1 MEKTAVKLVRDKRK
15 AVNSNHDTPVSG
27 MLVYGDNNHKY
38 NLGFVPTIWDDNNEV
53 LIVAH
58 QNSDPL
64 TDTYREPFQLTVVP
78 YEMIQYLHINMDLQN
93 ARALMKE
100 FGFEDKIINLFLN
113 EQAPTTDMYAFGA
126 VRKGEL
132 DEIYKLKEGQERQ
145 AEAAL
150 MRLRNEQ
157 RSRGIGVPTYDLAN
171 NPKDVPMAGPQTAPS
186 APVEDT
192 TSDNVPVV
200 QYRLDDPLY
209 DPTAVRSVT
218 SDINDSYPYPTPNV
232 PDLTYLGVHA
242 DETNT
247 GTILPVAPAPT
258 PAPVTP
264 PVSPTP
270 GHGTSGTAIPV
281 APTPASPSGTG
292 TPATPVTPGSTS
304 GSGTTTV
311 TPAPATPGSTTPTPS
326 RSSGSGTTPVAPA
339 IGTTV
344 PVTPGSGATTVTPA
358 PATPGSTTPTT
369 GTGSSTTTSPVTP
382 SGTSGT
388 GSTGTA
394 TPVTPVAPT
403 PAAPVA
409 TPTTPAGSTTSPTT
423 PSTGSS
429 TTSPTPVS
437 PTPAAPTTGTTT
449 PTPAAPA
456 PSVAVTPAPTPVN
469 GLSANGAIDLFSKLN
484 KIISDKLAGQTIAAS
499 EFDTI
504 TPEYTTT
511 ASDQISKHDFNTS
524 LGALST
530 TLANIH
536 GGTAPAISVAE
547 DANPVESTTVDNLI
561 ATVKAMVL

>member
-58 QNSDPL
+58 QNSDPS

-93 ARALMKE
+93 ARAIMKE
-100 FGFEDKIINLFLN
+100 FGFEEKIINLFLN
-113 EQAPTTDMYAFGA
+113 EQAPTTDMYAFGV

-132 DEIYKLKEGQERQ
+132 DEIYKLREEQERQ

-157 RSRGIGVPTYDLAN
+157 HSRGIGVPTYDLAN

-186 APVEDT
+186 APVADT

-209 DPTAVRSVT
+209 DPTAVHSVT
-218 SDINDSYPYPTPNV
+218 RDINDSYPYPTPHV
-232 PDLTYLGVHA
+232 PDLKYLGVHV

-258 PAPVTP
+258 PGHITP

-270 GHGTSGTAIPV
+270 S
-281 APTPASPSGTG
+281 SGTG
-292 TPATPVTPGSTS
+292 STTTPVTPGSSSGTGSTGTTPAAPSPATPTPGSAVTPATPSPTTGTGSSTTS
-304 GSGTTTV
+304 PVTPSSGTTH
-311 TPAPATPGSTTPTPS
+311 TPS
-326 RSSGSGTTPVAPA
+326 QGQGGSGTPVAPT

-344 PVTPGSGATTVTPA
+344 PVTPGS
-358 PATPGSTTPTT
+358 
-369 GTGSSTTTSPVTP
+369 
-382 SGTSGT
+382 
-388 GSTGTA
+388 TA
-394 TPVTPVAPT
+394 TP
-403 PAAPVA
+403 
-409 TPTTPAGSTTSPTT
+409 
-423 PSTGSS
+423 
-429 TTSPTPVS
+429 SPTPG
-437 PTPAAPTTGTTT
+437 APTTT
-449 PTPAAPA
+449 PIVAP
-456 PSVAVTPAPTPVN
+456 PSVPVTPAPTPVN
-469 GLSANGAIDLFSKLN
+469 GLSANGAIDLFTKLN
-484 KIISDKLAGQTIAAS
+484 KIISDKLAGHTIAATA
-499 EFDTI
+499 FDAI

-511 ASDQISKHDFNTS
+511 ASDQVSKHDFNS
-524 LGALST
+524 ALAALST

-536 GGTAPAISVAE
+536 GGTAPSITVTE
-547 DANPVESTTVDNLI
+547 DANPVDHVIVDNLI
-561 ATVKAMVL
+561 ATVKTMVS

>member
-58 QNSDPL
+58 QNSDPS

-93 ARALMKE
+93 ARAIMKE

-132 DEIYKLKEGQERQ
+132 DEIYKLREEQERQ

-157 RSRGIGVPTYDLAN
+157 RSRGIGVPTYDLSN

-209 DPTAVRSVT
+209 DPTAVHSVT
-218 SDINDSYPYPTPNV
+218 RDINDSYPYPTPHV
-232 PDLTYLGVHA
+232 PDLKYLGVHV

-258 PAPVTP
+258 PGHVTP

-270 GHGTSGTAIPV
+270 GHGTSGTATPV
-281 APTPASPSGTG
+281 SPTPSSGTG
-292 TPATPVTPGSTS
+292 STTTPVTPGSSSGTGSTGTTPAAPTPGPAVTPATPSPTTGTGSSTTS
-304 GSGTTTV
+304 PVTPSSGTTH
-311 TPAPATPGSTTPTPS
+311 TPS
-326 RSSGSGTTPVAPA
+326 QGGQSGSTTPVAPA

-344 PVTPGSGATTVTPA
+344 PVTPG
-358 PATPGSTTPTT
+358 
-369 GTGSSTTTSPVTP
+369 
-382 SGTSGT
+382 
-388 GSTGTA
+388 TA
-394 TPVTPVAPT
+394 TP
-403 PAAPVA
+403 
-409 TPTTPAGSTTSPTT
+409 
-423 PSTGSS
+423 
-429 TTSPTPVS
+429 
-437 PTPAAPTTGTTT
+437 T
-449 PTPAAPA
+449 PTPAA
-456 PSVAVTPAPTPVN
+456 TPVN
-469 GLSANGAIDLFSKLN
+469 GLSANGAIDLFTKLN
-484 KIISDKLAGQTIAAS
+484 KIISDKLAGHTIAATA
-499 EFDTI
+499 FDDI

-511 ASDQISKHDFNTS
+511 TSDQVSKHDFNS
-524 LGALST
+524 ALAALST

-536 GGTAPAISVAE
+536 GGTVPSITVTE
-547 DANPVESTTVDNLI
+547 DANPVDHTIVDNLI
-561 ATVKAMVL
+561 ATVKTMVS

>member
-58 QNSDPL
+58 QNSDPS

-93 ARALMKE
+93 ARAIMKE

-132 DEIYKLKEGQERQ
+132 DEIYKLREEQERQ

-186 APVEDT
+186 APVADT

-209 DPTAVRSVT
+209 DPTAVHSVT
-218 SDINDSYPYPTPNV
+218 RDINDSYPYPTPHV
-232 PDLTYLGVHA
+232 PDLKYLGVHV

-258 PAPVTP
+258 PGHVTP

-270 GHGTSGTAIPV
+270 GHGTSGTATPV
-281 APTPASPSGTG
+281 APTPTTPSSGTG
-292 TPATPVTPGSTS
+292 STTTPVTPGSSSGTGSTGATPIAPSPATPTPGPAVTPATPSPTTGTGSSTTS
-304 GSGTTTV
+304 PVTPSSGTTH
-311 TPAPATPGSTTPTPS
+311 TPGQ
-326 RSSGSGTTPVAPA
+326 SGSTTPVAPA

-344 PVTPGSGATTVTPA
+344 PVTPG
-358 PATPGSTTPTT
+358 
-369 GTGSSTTTSPVTP
+369 
-382 SGTSGT
+382 
-388 GSTGTA
+388 TA
-394 TPVTPVAPT
+394 TPTPIVP
-403 PAAPVA
+403 P
-409 TPTTPAGSTTSPTT
+409 
-423 PSTGSS
+423 
-429 TTSPTPVS
+429 
-437 PTPAAPTTGTTT
+437 
-449 PTPAAPA
+449 
-456 PSVAVTPAPTPVN
+456 PSVPVTPAPTPVN
-469 GLSANGAIDLFSKLN
+469 GLSANGAVDLFSKLN
-484 KIISDKLAGQTIAAS
+484 KIISDKLAGHPIAATA
-499 EFDTI
+499 FDAI

-511 ASDQISKHDFNTS
+511 ASDQVSKHDFNS
-524 LGALST
+524 ALAALST

-536 GGTAPAISVAE
+536 GGTAPSITVTE
-547 DANPVESTTVDNLI
+547 DANPVDHTIVDNLI
-561 ATVKAMVL
+561 ATVKTMVS

>member
-58 QNSDPL
+58 QNSDPS

-93 ARALMKE
+93 ARAIMKE

-132 DEIYKLKEGQERQ
+132 DEIYKLREEQERQ

-186 APVEDT
+186 APVADT

-209 DPTAVRSVT
+209 DPTAVHSVT
-218 SDINDSYPYPTPNV
+218 RDINDSYPYPTPHV
-232 PDLTYLGVHA
+232 PDLKYLGVHV

-258 PAPVTP
+258 PGHVTP

-270 GHGTSGTAIPV
+270 GHGTSGTATPV
-281 APTPASPSGTG
+281 SPTPSSGTG
-292 TPATPVTPGSTS
+292 STATPVTPGSSSGTGSTGTTPAAPTPATPTPGSAVTPATPSPTTGTGSSTTS
-304 GSGTTTV
+304 PVTPSSGTTH
-311 TPAPATPGSTTPTPS
+311 TPS
-326 RSSGSGTTPVAPA
+326 QGQGGSGTPVAPT

-344 PVTPGSGATTVTPA
+344 PVTPGS
-358 PATPGSTTPTT
+358 
-369 GTGSSTTTSPVTP
+369 
-382 SGTSGT
+382 
-388 GSTGTA
+388 TA
-394 TPVTPVAPT
+394 
-403 PAAPVA
+403 
-409 TPTTPAGSTTSPTT
+409 
-423 PSTGSS
+423 
-429 TTSPTPVS
+429 
-437 PTPAAPTTGTTT
+437 
-449 PTPAAPA
+449 
-456 PSVAVTPAPTPVN
+456 TPVN
-469 GLSANGAIDLFSKLN
+469 GLSANGAIDLFTKLN
-484 KIISDKLAGQTIAAS
+484 KIISDKLAGHTIAATA
-499 EFDTI
+499 FDAI

-511 ASDQISKHDFNTS
+511 ASDQVSKHDFNS
-524 LGALST
+524 ALVALST

-536 GGTAPAISVAE
+536 GGTAPSITVTE
-547 DANPVESTTVDNLI
+547 DANPVDHVIVDNLI
-561 ATVKAMVL
+561 ATVKTMVS

>member
-132 DEIYKLKEGQERQ
+132 DEIYKLREEQERQ

-157 RSRGIGVPTYDLAN
+157 RSRGIGVPTYDLKN

-209 DPTAVRSVT
+209 DPTAVRRVT
-218 SDINDSYPYPTPNV
+218 RSIDDSYPYPTPHV
-232 PDLTYLGVHA
+232 PDLKYLGVHV

-270 GHGTSGTAIPV
+270 GHGASGTTTPV
-281 APTPASPSGTG
+281 APTPTTPSGTG
-292 TPATPVTPGSTS
+292 TTPTPVTPGSTS
-304 GSGTTTV
+304 GSGSTPV
-311 TPAPATPGSTTPTPS
+311 TPAPVTPGGTTPTPS
-326 RSSGSGTTPVAPA
+326 HGSGSGTTPVAPA

-344 PVTPGSGATTVTPA
+344 PVTPGSGATTITPA
-358 PATPGSTTPTT
+358 PATPGTTTPTT
-369 GTGSSTTTSPVTP
+369 GTGSSTTSPATP
-382 SGTSGT
+382 GSTSGS
-388 GSTGTA
+388 GSTGT
-394 TPVTPVAPT
+394 TPVTPAPT

-423 PSTGSS
+423 SGGGSS
-429 TTSPTPVS
+429 TTSPATPVS
-437 PTPAAPTTGTTT
+437 PTPVAPTAGTTT

-456 PSVAVTPAPTPVN
+456 PSVPVTPAPTTVN
-469 GLSANGAIDLFSKLN
+469 GLSANGAIDLFAKLN
-484 KIISDKLAGQTIAAS
+484 KIISDKLAGQTIASS

-536 GGTAPAISVAE
+536 GGTAPAITVAE
-547 DANPVESTTVDNLI
+547 DANPVESTVVDNLI

>member
-58 QNSDPL
+58 QNSDPS

-93 ARALMKE
+93 ARAIMKE

-132 DEIYKLKEGQERQ
+132 DEIYKLREEQERQ

-157 RSRGIGVPTYDLAN
+157 HSRGIGVPTYDLVN

-218 SDINDSYPYPTPNV
+218 QDINDSYPYPTPHV
-232 PDLTYLGVHA
+232 PDLKYLGVHV

-258 PAPVTP
+258 PGHVTP

-270 GHGTSGTAIPV
+270 GHGTSGTATPV
-281 APTPASPSGTG
+281 SPTPSSGTGSTGTTPAAPTPGSAV
-292 TPATPVTPGSTS
+292 TPATPSPTTGTGSSTTSPVTPS
-304 GSGTTTV
+304 SGTTH
-311 TPAPATPGSTTPTPS
+311 TPS
-326 RSSGSGTTPVAPA
+326 QGGQSGSTTPVAPA

-344 PVTPGSGATTVTPA
+344 PVTPGT
-358 PATPGSTTPTT
+358 ATPTPTP
-369 GTGSSTTTSPVTP
+369 GASTPTPIVAPPSVPVTP
-382 SGTSGT
+382 
-388 GSTGTA
+388 
-394 TPVTPVAPT
+394 
-403 PAAPVA
+403 PA
-409 TPTTPAGSTTSPTT
+409 
-423 PSTGSS
+423 
-429 TTSPTPVS
+429 
-437 PTPAAPTTGTTT
+437 
-449 PTPAAPA
+449 
-456 PSVAVTPAPTPVN
+456 TPVN
-469 GLSANGAIDLFSKLN
+469 GLSANGAIDLFTKLN
-484 KIISDKLAGQTIAAS
+484 KIISDKLAGHTIAATA
-499 EFDTI
+499 FDAI

-511 ASDQISKHDFNTS
+511 ASDQVSKHDFNS
-524 LGALST
+524 ALAALST

-536 GGTAPAISVAE
+536 GGTAPSITVTE
-547 DANPVESTTVDNLI
+547 DANPVDHVIVDNLI
-561 ATVKAMVL
+561 ATVKTMVS

>member
-38 NLGFVPTIWDDNNEV
+38 NLGFVPTIWDDNNDV

-58 QNSDPL
+58 QNSDPS

-93 ARALMKE
+93 ARAIMKE

-132 DEIYKLKEGQERQ
+132 DEIYKLREEQERQ

-157 RSRGIGVPTYDLAN
+157 RSRGIGVPTYDLSN

-186 APVEDT
+186 APVADT

-209 DPTAVRSVT
+209 DPTAVHSVT
-218 SDINDSYPYPTPNV
+218 QDINDSYPYPTPHV
-232 PDLTYLGVHA
+232 PDLKYLGVHV

-258 PAPVTP
+258 PGHVTP

-270 GHGTSGTAIPV
+270 GHGTSGTATPVSPNPATPTHGSAVTPATPSPTTGTGSSTTSPVTPSSGTTHTPSQGQGGSGTPV
-281 APTPASPSGTG
+281 APT
-292 TPATPVTPGSTS
+292 
-304 GSGTTTV
+304 
-311 TPAPATPGSTTPTPS
+311 
-326 RSSGSGTTPVAPA
+326 

-344 PVTPGSGATTVTPA
+344 PVTPGSTATPSPTPGAPTTTPIVAPPSVPVTPA
-358 PATPGSTTPTT
+358 A
-369 GTGSSTTTSPVTP
+369 
-382 SGTSGT
+382 
-388 GSTGTA
+388 
-394 TPVTPVAPT
+394 
-403 PAAPVA
+403 
-409 TPTTPAGSTTSPTT
+409 
-423 PSTGSS
+423 
-429 TTSPTPVS
+429 
-437 PTPAAPTTGTTT
+437 
-449 PTPAAPA
+449 
-456 PSVAVTPAPTPVN
+456 TPVN
-469 GLSANGAIDLFSKLN
+469 GLSANGAIDLFTKLN
-484 KIISDKLAGQTIAAS
+484 KIISDKLAGHTIAATA
-499 EFDTI
+499 FDAI

-511 ASDQISKHDFNTS
+511 ASDQVSKHNFNS
-524 LGALST
+524 ALAALST

-536 GGTAPAISVAE
+536 GGTAPSITVTE
-547 DANPVESTTVDNLI
+547 DANPVDHTIVDNLI
-561 ATVKAMVL
+561 ATVKTMVS

>member
-58 QNSDPL
+58 QNSDPS

-93 ARALMKE
+93 ARAIMKE

-132 DEIYKLKEGQERQ
+132 DEIYKLREEQERQ

-209 DPTAVRSVT
+209 DPTAVHSVT
-218 SDINDSYPYPTPNV
+218 RDINDSYPYPTPHV
-232 PDLTYLGVHA
+232 PDLKYLGVHV

-247 GTILPVAPAPT
+247 GTILPVAPVPT
-258 PAPVTP
+258 PGHVTP

-270 GHGTSGTAIPV
+270 GHGTSGTATPV
-281 APTPASPSGTG
+281 SPTPSSGTG
-292 TPATPVTPGSTS
+292 STATPVTPGSS
-304 GSGTTTV
+304 SGTGSTGTTV
-311 TPAPATPGSTTPTPS
+311 TPSPANPTPGSAVTPATPS
-326 RSSGSGTTPVAPA
+326 
-339 IGTTV
+339 
-344 PVTPGSGATTVTPA
+344 
-358 PATPGSTTPTT
+358 PTT
-369 GTGSSTTTSPVTP
+369 GTGSSTTSPVTP
-382 SGTSGT
+382 SSGT
-388 GSTGTA
+388 THTPSQGQGGSG
-394 TPVTPVAPT
+394 TPVAPVT
-403 PAAPVA
+403 PGSTA
-409 TPTTPAGSTTSPTT
+409 TP
-423 PSTGSS
+423 
-429 TTSPTPVS
+429 SPTPG
-437 PTPAAPTTGTTT
+437 APTTT
-449 PTPAAPA
+449 PIVAP
-456 PSVAVTPAPTPVN
+456 PSVPVTPPATPVN
-469 GLSANGAIDLFSKLN
+469 GLSANGAIDLFTKLN
-484 KIISDKLAGQTIAAS
+484 KIISDKLAGHTIAATA
-499 EFDTI
+499 FDAI
-504 TPEYTTT
+504 TPEYITTT
-511 ASDQISKHDFNTS
+511 SDQVSKHDFNS
-524 LGALST
+524 ALAALST

-536 GGTAPAISVAE
+536 GGTAPSITVTE
-547 DANPVESTTVDNLI
+547 DANPVDHTIVDNLI
-561 ATVKAMVL
+561 ATVKTMVS

>member
-58 QNSDPL
+58 QNSDPS

-93 ARALMKE
+93 ARAIMKE

-132 DEIYKLKEGQERQ
+132 DEIYKLREEQERQ

-157 RSRGIGVPTYDLAN
+157 RSRGIGVPTYDLSN

-186 APVEDT
+186 APVADT

-209 DPTAVRSVT
+209 DPTAVHSVT
-218 SDINDSYPYPTPNV
+218 RDINDSYPYPTPHV
-232 PDLTYLGVHA
+232 PDLRYLGVHV

-247 GTILPVAPAPT
+247 GTILPVTPAPT
-258 PAPVTP
+258 PGHVTP

-270 GHGTSGTAIPV
+270 GHGTSGT
-281 APTPASPSGTG
+281 T
-292 TPATPVTPGSTS
+292 TPVTPGSS
-304 GSGTTTV
+304 SGTSSTGATPVSPSPATPTPGSAV
-311 TPAPATPGSTTPTPS
+311 TPATPSPTTGTGSSTTSPVTPS
-326 RSSGSGTTPVAPA
+326 SGTAHTSGQGGQSGSTTPVAPA

-344 PVTPGSGATTVTPA
+344 PVTPG
-358 PATPGSTTPTT
+358 T
-369 GTGSSTTTSPVTP
+369 G
-382 SGTSGT
+382 
-388 GSTGTA
+388 
-394 TPVTPVAPT
+394 
-403 PAAPVA
+403 
-409 TPTTPAGSTTSPTT
+409 
-423 PSTGSS
+423 
-429 TTSPTPVS
+429 
-437 PTPAAPTTGTTT
+437 T
-449 PTPAAPA
+449 PTPTPGASTPTPIVPP
-456 PSVAVTPAPTPVN
+456 PSVPVTPAPTPVN
-469 GLSANGAIDLFSKLN
+469 GLSANGAVDLFSKLN
-484 KIISDKLAGQTIAAS
+484 KIISDKLAGHTIAATA
-499 EFDTI
+499 FDAI

-511 ASDQISKHDFNTS
+511 ASDQVSKHDFNS
-524 LGALST
+524 ALVALST

-536 GGTAPAISVAE
+536 GGVAPSITVTE
-547 DANPVESTTVDNLI
+547 DANPVDHVIVDNLI
-561 ATVKAMVL
+561 ATVKTMVS

>member
-58 QNSDPL
+58 QNSDPS

-93 ARALMKE
+93 ARAIMKE

-132 DEIYKLKEGQERQ
+132 DEIYKLKEEQERQ

-157 RSRGIGVPTYDLAN
+157 RSRGIGVPTYDLKN

-186 APVEDT
+186 APVADT

-209 DPTAVRSVT
+209 DPTAVHSVT
-218 SDINDSYPYPTPNV
+218 RDINDSYPYPTPHV
-232 PDLTYLGVHA
+232 PDLRYLGVHV

-247 GTILPVAPAPT
+247 GTILPVTPPPT
-258 PAPVTP
+258 PGHVTP

-270 GHGTSGTAIPV
+270 GHGTSGTA
-281 APTPASPSGTG
+281 S
-292 TPATPVTPGSTS
+292 PVTPGSSS
-304 GSGTTTV
+304 GTGSTGTTPVTPPPAGTTTTHTT
-311 TPAPATPGSTTPTPS
+311 TPTTGTGSSTTSPATPSGPTSGTTTPTPS
-326 RSSGSGTTPVAPA
+326 QGGQSGSGTPVAPA

-344 PVTPGSGATTVTPA
+344 PVTPG
-358 PATPGSTTPTT
+358 
-369 GTGSSTTTSPVTP
+369 
-382 SGTSGT
+382 
-388 GSTGTA
+388 
-394 TPVTPVAPT
+394 
-403 PAAPVA
+403 
-409 TPTTPAGSTTSPTT
+409 
-423 PSTGSS
+423 
-429 TTSPTPVS
+429 
-437 PTPAAPTTGTTT
+437 TGTTT
-449 PTPAAPA
+449 PTPGTHTTTPIVAP
-456 PSVAVTPAPTPVN
+456 PSVPVAPPATPVN
-469 GLSANGAIDLFSKLN
+469 GLSANGAVDLFTKLN
-484 KIISDKLAGQTIAAS
+484 KIISDKLAGHTIAATA
-499 EFDTI
+499 FDAI

-511 ASDQISKHDFNTS
+511 ASDQVSKHDFNS
-524 LGALST
+524 ALVALST

-536 GGTAPAISVAE
+536 GGVAPSITVTE
-547 DANPVESTTVDNLI
+547 DANPVDHTIVDNLI
-561 ATVKAMVL
+561 ATVKTMVS

>member
-58 QNSDPL
+58 QNSDPS

-93 ARALMKE
+93 ARAIMKE

-132 DEIYKLKEGQERQ
+132 DEIYKLREEQERQ

-157 RSRGIGVPTYDLAN
+157 RSRGIGVPTYDLVN

-209 DPTAVRSVT
+209 DPTAVHSVT
-218 SDINDSYPYPTPNV
+218 RDINDSYPYPTPHV
-232 PDLTYLGVHA
+232 PDLKYLGVHV

-258 PAPVTP
+258 PGHVTP

-270 GHGTSGTAIPV
+270 SHGTSGTATPV
-281 APTPASPSGTG
+281 SPTPSSGTG
-292 TPATPVTPGSTS
+292 STATPVTPSPTTGTGSSTTS
-304 GSGTTTV
+304 PVTPSSGTTH
-311 TPAPATPGSTTPTPS
+311 TPS
-326 RSSGSGTTPVAPA
+326 QGQGGSGTPVAPT

-344 PVTPGSGATTVTPA
+344 PVTPGS
-358 PATPGSTTPTT
+358 
-369 GTGSSTTTSPVTP
+369 
-382 SGTSGT
+382 
-388 GSTGTA
+388 TA
-394 TPVTPVAPT
+394 TP
-403 PAAPVA
+403 
-409 TPTTPAGSTTSPTT
+409 
-423 PSTGSS
+423 
-429 TTSPTPVS
+429 SPTPG
-437 PTPAAPTTGTTT
+437 APTTT
-449 PTPAAPA
+449 PIVAP
-456 PSVAVTPAPTPVN
+456 PSVPVTPAPTPVN
-469 GLSANGAIDLFSKLN
+469 GLSVNGAIDLFTKLN
-484 KIISDKLAGQTIAAS
+484 KIISDKLAGHTIAATA
-499 EFDTI
+499 FDAI

-511 ASDQISKHDFNTS
+511 ASDQVSKHDFNS
-524 LGALST
+524 ALAALST

-536 GGTAPAISVAE
+536 GGVAPSITVTE
-547 DANPVESTTVDNLI
+547 DANPVESTVVDNLI

>member
-100 FGFEDKIINLFLN
+100 FGFEEKIINLFLN

-132 DEIYKLKEGQERQ
+132 DEIYKLREEQERQ

-186 APVEDT
+186 ATVEDT

-209 DPTAVRSVT
+209 DPTAVRRVT
-218 SDINDSYPYPTPNV
+218 RSIDDSYPYPTPNV
-232 PDLTYLGVHA
+232 PDLKYLGVHV

-264 PVSPTP
+264 PMSPTP
-270 GHGTSGTAIPV
+270 GHGTSGTATPV
-281 APTPASPSGTG
+281 APTPTTPSGTG
-292 TPATPVTPGSTS
+292 TTPTPVTPGSTS
-304 GSGTTTV
+304 GSGSTPV
-311 TPAPATPGSTTPTPS
+311 TPTPVTPGGTTPTPS
-326 RSSGSGTTPVAPA
+326 HGSGSGTTPVAPA

-344 PVTPGSGATTVTPA
+344 PVTPGSGTTTVTPA
-358 PATPGSTTPTT
+358 PATT
-369 GTGSSTTTSPVTP
+369 GTGS
-382 SGTSGT
+382 GT
-388 GSTGTA
+388 
-394 TPVTPVAPT
+394 
-403 PAAPVA
+403 
-409 TPTTPAGSTTSPTT
+409 TTPA
-423 PSTGSS
+423 
-429 TTSPTPVS
+429 TPVS

-456 PSVAVTPAPTPVN
+456 PSVPVTPAPTPVN

-484 KIISDKLAGQTIAAS
+484 KIISDKLAGQTIASS

-536 GGTAPAISVAE
+536 GGTAPAITVAE
-547 DANPVESTTVDNLI
+547 DANPVESTVVDNLI

>member
-93 ARALMKE
+93 ARAIMKE
-100 FGFEDKIINLFLN
+100 FGFEEKIINLFLN

-132 DEIYKLKEGQERQ
+132 DEIYKLKEEQERQ

-186 APVEDT
+186 APVENT

-209 DPTAVRSVT
+209 DPTAVRRVT
-218 SDINDSYPYPTPNV
+218 RSIDDSYPYPTPNV

-247 GTILPVAPAPT
+247 GTILPVASAPT

-270 GHGTSGTAIPV
+270 GHGTSGTATPV
-281 APTPASPSGTG
+281 APTPTTPSGTG
-292 TPATPVTPGSTS
+292 STATPVTPGSTS
-304 GSGTTTV
+304 GTGTTQV
-311 TPAPATPGSTTPTPS
+311 TPAPAPTPS
-326 RSSGSGTTPVAPA
+326 HGSGSGTTPVAPA

-344 PVTPGSGATTVTPA
+344 PVTPGSGTTTVTPA
-358 PATPGSTTPTT
+358 PATT
-369 GTGSSTTTSPVTP
+369 GTGS
-382 SGTSGT
+382 GT
-388 GSTGTA
+388 
-394 TPVTPVAPT
+394 
-403 PAAPVA
+403 
-409 TPTTPAGSTTSPTT
+409 TTPAT
-423 PSTGSS
+423 PA
-429 TTSPTPVS
+429 S

-456 PSVAVTPAPTPVN
+456 PSVPVTPAPTPVN

-484 KIISDKLAGQTIAAS
+484 KIISDKLAGQTIVSS

-536 GGTAPAISVAE
+536 GGTAPAIAVAE
-547 DANPVESTTVDNLI
+547 DANPVESTVVDNLI

>member
-93 ARALMKE
+93 ARAIMKE

-132 DEIYKLKEGQERQ
+132 DEIYKLREEQERQ

-209 DPTAVRSVT
+209 DPTAVRRVT
-218 SDINDSYPYPTPNV
+218 RSIDDSYPYPAPHV
-232 PDLTYLGVHA
+232 PDLTYLGVHV

-270 GHGTSGTAIPV
+270 GHGTSSTATPV
-281 APTPASPSGTG
+281 APTPTTPSGTG
-292 TPATPVTPGSTS
+292 TTTTPVTPGSTS
-304 GSGTTTV
+304 GSG
-311 TPAPATPGSTTPTPS
+311 ST
-326 RSSGSGTTPVAPA
+326 
-339 IGTTV
+339 
-344 PVTPGSGATTVTPA
+344 PVTPGSGATTVTPT

-369 GTGSSTTTSPVTP
+369 GTGSSPATP
-382 SGTSGT
+382 GSTSGT
-388 GSTGTA
+388 GSTGT
-394 TPVTPVAPT
+394 TPVTPAPT
-403 PAAPVA
+403 PTTPVA

-423 PSTGSS
+423 TGSES
-429 TTSPTPVS
+429 GTTSPATPVS

-456 PSVAVTPAPTPVN
+456 PSVPVTPAPTPVN

-484 KIISDKLAGQTIAAS
+484 KIISDKLAGQAIAAS

-536 GGTAPAISVAE
+536 GGTAPAIAVAE
-547 DANPVESTTVDNLI
+547 DANPVESTVVDNLI

>member
-100 FGFEDKIINLFLN
+100 FGFEEKIINLFLN

-132 DEIYKLKEGQERQ
+132 DEIYKLREEQERQ

-218 SDINDSYPYPTPNV
+218 SDINDSYPYPTPHV
-232 PDLTYLGVHA
+232 PDLKYLGVHV

-270 GHGTSGTAIPV
+270 TT
-281 APTPASPSGTG
+281 PSGTG
-292 TPATPVTPGSTS
+292 STATPVTPGSTS
-304 GSGTTTV
+304 GSG
-311 TPAPATPGSTTPTPS
+311 ST
-326 RSSGSGTTPVAPA
+326 GTTPVAP
-339 IGTTV
+339 
-344 PVTPGSGATTVTPA
+344 
-358 PATPGSTTPTT
+358 TPTT
-369 GTGSSTTTSPVTP
+369 
-382 SGTSGT
+382 
-388 GSTGTA
+388 
-394 TPVTPVAPT
+394 
-403 PAAPVA
+403 PVA

-423 PSTGSS
+423 SGGGSG
-429 TTSPTPVS
+429 TTSPATPVS
-437 PTPAAPTTGTTT
+437 PTPVAPTTGTTT
-449 PTPAAPA
+449 PTPVAPA
-456 PSVAVTPAPTPVN
+456 PSVPVTPAPTPVN

-484 KIISDKLAGQTIAAS
+484 KIISDKLAGQTIASS

-547 DANPVESTTVDNLI
+547 DANPVESTVVDNLI

>member
-100 FGFEDKIINLFLN
+100 FGFEEKIINLFLN

-132 DEIYKLKEGQERQ
+132 DEIYKLREEQERQ

-247 GTILPVAPAPT
+247 GTILPVTPAPT

-270 GHGTSGTAIPV
+270 GHGTSGTATPV
-281 APTPASPSGTG
+281 A
-292 TPATPVTPGSTS
+292 PGSTS
-304 GSGTTTV
+304 GTGTTPV

-326 RSSGSGTTPVAPA
+326 HGSGSGTTPVAPA
-339 IGTTV
+339 IGTT
-344 PVTPGSGATTVTPA
+344 TPA
-358 PATPGSTTPTT
+358 
-369 GTGSSTTTSPVTP
+369 
-382 SGTSGT
+382 
-388 GSTGTA
+388 
-394 TPVTPVAPT
+394 
-403 PAAPVA
+403 
-409 TPTTPAGSTTSPTT
+409 
-423 PSTGSS
+423 
-429 TTSPTPVS
+429 TPVS

-456 PSVAVTPAPTPVN
+456 PSVPVTPAPTPVN

-484 KIISDKLAGQTIAAS
+484 KIISDKLAGQTIASS

-536 GGTAPAISVAE
+536 GGTAPAITVAE
-547 DANPVESTTVDNLI
+547 DANPVESTVVDNLI

>member
-58 QNSDPL
+58 QNSDPS

-93 ARALMKE
+93 ARAIMKE

-132 DEIYKLKEGQERQ
+132 DEIYKLREEQERQ

-186 APVEDT
+186 APVADT

-209 DPTAVRSVT
+209 DPTAVHSVT
-218 SDINDSYPYPTPNV
+218 RDINDSYPYPTPHV
-232 PDLTYLGVHA
+232 PDLKYLGVHV

-258 PAPVTP
+258 PGHVTP

-270 GHGTSGTAIPV
+270 GHGTSGTATPV
-281 APTPASPSGTG
+281 SPTPSSGTG
-292 TPATPVTPGSTS
+292 STTTPVTPGSSSGTGSTGTTPAAPTPATPSPTTGTGSSTTS
-304 GSGTTTV
+304 PVTPSSGTTH
-311 TPAPATPGSTTPTPS
+311 TPS
-326 RSSGSGTTPVAPA
+326 QGQGGSGTPVAPT

-344 PVTPGSGATTVTPA
+344 PVTPGS
-358 PATPGSTTPTT
+358 
-369 GTGSSTTTSPVTP
+369 
-382 SGTSGT
+382 
-388 GSTGTA
+388 TA
-394 TPVTPVAPT
+394 TP
-403 PAAPVA
+403 
-409 TPTTPAGSTTSPTT
+409 
-423 PSTGSS
+423 
-429 TTSPTPVS
+429 SPTPG
-437 PTPAAPTTGTTT
+437 APTTT
-449 PTPAAPA
+449 PIVAP
-456 PSVAVTPAPTPVN
+456 PSVPVTPAPTPVN
-469 GLSANGAIDLFSKLN
+469 GLSANGAIDLFTKLN
-484 KIISDKLAGQTIAAS
+484 KIISDKLAGHTIATTA
-499 EFDTI
+499 FDAI

-511 ASDQISKHDFNTS
+511 ASDQVSKHDFNS
-524 LGALST
+524 ALAALST

-536 GGTAPAISVAE
+536 GGTAPSITVTE
-547 DANPVESTTVDNLI
+547 DANPVDHVIVDNLI
-561 ATVKAMVL
+561 ATVKTMVS

>member
-58 QNSDPL
+58 QNSDPS

-93 ARALMKE
+93 ARAIMKE

-132 DEIYKLKEGQERQ
+132 DEIYKLREEQERQ

-171 NPKDVPMAGPQTAPS
+171 NPKDVPIAGPQTAPS

-209 DPTAVRSVT
+209 DPTAVHSVT
-218 SDINDSYPYPTPNV
+218 RDINDSYPYPTPHV
-232 PDLTYLGVHA
+232 PDLKYLGVHV

-258 PAPVTP
+258 PGHVTP

-270 GHGTSGTAIPV
+270 GHGTSGTATPV
-281 APTPASPSGTG
+281 SPTSSSGTG
-292 TPATPVTPGSTS
+292 STATPVTPGSSSGTGSTGTTPATPSPTTGTGSSTTS
-304 GSGTTTV
+304 PVTPSSGTTH
-311 TPAPATPGSTTPTPS
+311 TPS
-326 RSSGSGTTPVAPA
+326 QGQGGSGTPVAPT

-344 PVTPGSGATTVTPA
+344 PVTPGS
-358 PATPGSTTPTT
+358 
-369 GTGSSTTTSPVTP
+369 
-382 SGTSGT
+382 
-388 GSTGTA
+388 TA
-394 TPVTPVAPT
+394 TP
-403 PAAPVA
+403 
-409 TPTTPAGSTTSPTT
+409 
-423 PSTGSS
+423 
-429 TTSPTPVS
+429 SPTPG
-437 PTPAAPTTGTTT
+437 APTTT
-449 PTPAAPA
+449 PIVAP
-456 PSVAVTPAPTPVN
+456 PSVPVTPAPTPVN
-469 GLSANGAIDLFSKLN
+469 GLSANGAIDLFTKLN
-484 KIISDKLAGQTIAAS
+484 KIISDKLAGHTIATTA
-499 EFDTI
+499 FDAI

-511 ASDQISKHDFNTS
+511 ASDQVSKHDFNS
-524 LGALST
+524 ALAALST

-536 GGTAPAISVAE
+536 GSTAPSITVTE
-547 DANPVESTTVDNLI
+547 DANPVDHTIVDNLI
-561 ATVKAMVL
+561 ATVKTMVS

>member
-58 QNSDPL
+58 QNSDPS

-93 ARALMKE
+93 ARAIMKE

-132 DEIYKLKEGQERQ
+132 DEIYKLREEQERQ

-157 RSRGIGVPTYDLAN
+157 RSRGIGVPTYDLSN

-209 DPTAVRSVT
+209 DPTAVHSVT
-218 SDINDSYPYPTPNV
+218 RDINDSYPYPIPHV
-232 PDLTYLGVHA
+232 PDLKYLGVHV

-247 GTILPVAPAPT
+247 GTILPVSPAPT
-258 PAPVTP
+258 PGHVTP

-270 GHGTSGTAIPV
+270 GHGTSGTTTPV
-281 APTPASPSGTG
+281 APTPTTPSGTG

-304 GSGTTTV
+304 GSGSTHV
-311 TPAPATPGSTTPTPS
+311 TPAPVTPGGTTPTPS
-326 RSSGSGTTPVAPA
+326 HGASSGTTPVAPA

-344 PVTPGSGATTVTPA
+344 PVTPGTATPTPA
-358 PATPGSTTPTT
+358 PI
-369 GTGSSTTTSPVTP
+369 
-382 SGTSGT
+382 
-388 GSTGTA
+388 
-394 TPVTPVAPT
+394 VAP
-403 PAAPVA
+403 PSVPVAPVA
-409 TPTTPAGSTTSPTT
+409 TP
-423 PSTGSS
+423 
-429 TTSPTPVS
+429 
-437 PTPAAPTTGTTT
+437 
-449 PTPAAPA
+449 
-456 PSVAVTPAPTPVN
+456 VTA
-469 GLSANGAIDLFSKLN
+469 LSANGAIDLFAKLN
-484 KIISDKLAGQTIAAS
+484 RIISDKLAGHTVSATD
-499 EFDTI
+499 FDNI
-504 TPEYTTT
+504 TPEYSTV
-511 ASDQISKHDFNTS
+511 AADQISKHDFNAS
-524 LGALST
+524 LRALSVT
-530 TLANIH
+530 IANIH
-536 GGTAPAISVAE
+536 GGTPPAITVAE
-547 DANPVESTTVDNLI
+547 DSDPVESTVVDNLI

>member
-100 FGFEDKIINLFLN
+100 FGFEEKIINLFLN

-132 DEIYKLKEGQERQ
+132 DEIYKLREEQERQ

-209 DPTAVRSVT
+209 DPTAVRRVT
-218 SDINDSYPYPTPNV
+218 RSIDDSYPYPTPNV

-258 PAPVTP
+258 PAHVTP

-270 GHGTSGTAIPV
+270 GHGTSGTATPV
-281 APTPASPSGTG
+281 APTPTTPSGTG
-292 TPATPVTPGSTS
+292 STATPVTPGSTS
-304 GSGTTTV
+304 G
-311 TPAPATPGSTTPTPS
+311 
-326 RSSGSGTTPVAPA
+326 
-339 IGTTV
+339 
-344 PVTPGSGATTVTPA
+344 
-358 PATPGSTTPTT
+358 
-369 GTGSSTTTSPVTP
+369 
-382 SGTSGT
+382 T
-388 GSTGTA
+388 GSTGT
-394 TPVTPVAPT
+394 TPVTPAPT
-403 PAAPVA
+403 PTTPVA
-409 TPTTPAGSTTSPTT
+409 TPTTPAGSTTSPA
-423 PSTGSS
+423 
-429 TTSPTPVS
+429 TPVS

-456 PSVAVTPAPTPVN
+456 PSVPVTPAPTPVN

-484 KIISDKLAGQTIAAS
+484 KIISDKLAGQTIASS

-536 GGTAPAISVAE
+536 GGTAPAITVAE
-547 DANPVESTTVDNLI
+547 DANPVESTVVDNLI

>member
-58 QNSDPL
+58 QNSDPS

-93 ARALMKE
+93 ARAIMKE

-132 DEIYKLKEGQERQ
+132 DEIYKLREEQERQ

-209 DPTAVRSVT
+209 DPTAVHSVT
-218 SDINDSYPYPTPNV
+218 RDINDSYPYPTPHV
-232 PDLTYLGVHA
+232 PDLKYLGVHV

-247 GTILPVAPAPT
+247 GTILPVAPVPT
-258 PAPVTP
+258 PGHVTP

-270 GHGTSGTAIPV
+270 GHGTSGTATPV
-281 APTPASPSGTG
+281 SPTPSSGTG
-292 TPATPVTPGSTS
+292 STATPVTPGSSSGTGSTGTTPATPSPTTS
-304 GSGTTTV
+304 TGSSTTSPVTPSSGTTH
-311 TPAPATPGSTTPTPS
+311 TPS
-326 RSSGSGTTPVAPA
+326 QGQGGSGTPVAPT

-344 PVTPGSGATTVTPA
+344 PVTPGST
-358 PATPGSTTPTT
+358 ATPSPTPGAPTTTPIVAPP
-369 GTGSSTTTSPVTP
+369 SVPVTP
-382 SGTSGT
+382 
-388 GSTGTA
+388 
-394 TPVTPVAPT
+394 P
-403 PAAPVA
+403 
-409 TPTTPAGSTTSPTT
+409 
-423 PSTGSS
+423 
-429 TTSPTPVS
+429 
-437 PTPAAPTTGTTT
+437 
-449 PTPAAPA
+449 
-456 PSVAVTPAPTPVN
+456 PTPVN
-469 GLSANGAIDLFSKLN
+469 GLSANGAVDLFSKLN
-484 KIISDKLAGQTIAAS
+484 KIISDKLAGHTIAATA
-499 EFDTI
+499 FDAI

-511 ASDQISKHDFNTS
+511 ASDQVSKHDFNS
-524 LGALST
+524 ALVALST

-536 GGTAPAISVAE
+536 GGVAPSITVTE
-547 DANPVESTTVDNLI
+547 DANPVDHTIVDNLI
-561 ATVKAMVL
+561 ATVKTMVS

>member
-93 ARALMKE
+93 ARAIMKE

-132 DEIYKLKEGQERQ
+132 DEIYKLKEEQERQ

-209 DPTAVRSVT
+209 DPTAVRRVT
-218 SDINDSYPYPTPNV
+218 RSIDDSYPYPTPNV

-270 GHGTSGTAIPV
+270 GHGTSGTATPV
-281 APTPASPSGTG
+281 APTPTTPSGTG
-292 TPATPVTPGSTS
+292 STATPVSPGSTS
-304 GSGTTTV
+304 GSGTGTTV
-311 TPAPATPGSTTPTPS
+311 TPAPATPG
-326 RSSGSGTTPVAPA
+326 GTTPVAPA
-339 IGTTV
+339 VGTTV
-344 PVTPGSGATTVTPA
+344 PITPGSGATTVTPA

-369 GTGSSTTTSPVTP
+369 GTGSSTTSPATP

-388 GSTGTA
+388 GSTGTTPT
-394 TPVTPVAPT
+394 TPVT
-403 PAAPVA
+403 

-423 PSTGSS
+423 PGTGSS
-429 TTSPTPVS
+429 PATPVS

-456 PSVAVTPAPTPVN
+456 PSVPVTPAPTPVN

-484 KIISDKLAGQTIAAS
+484 KIISDKLAGQTITSS

-536 GGTAPAISVAE
+536 GGTAPAIAVAE
-547 DANPVESTTVDNLI
+547 DANPVESTVVDNLI

>member
-100 FGFEDKIINLFLN
+100 FGFEEKIINLFLN

-132 DEIYKLKEGQERQ
+132 DEIYKLKEEQERQ

-157 RSRGIGVPTYDLAN
+157 RSRGIGVPTYDLTN

-186 APVEDT
+186 ATVEDT

-209 DPTAVRSVT
+209 DPTAVRRVT
-218 SDINDSYPYPTPNV
+218 RSIDDSYPYPTPNV

-270 GHGTSGTAIPV
+270 GHGTSGTATPV
-281 APTPASPSGTG
+281 APTPTTPSGTG
-292 TPATPVTPGSTS
+292 TTPTPVTPGSTS
-304 GSGTTTV
+304 GSGTGTTV
-311 TPAPATPGSTTPTPS
+311 TPAPAPTPGSTTPTPS
-326 RSSGSGTTPVAPA
+326 HGAGSGTTPVAPA
-339 IGTTV
+339 VGTTI
-344 PVTPGSGATTVTPA
+344 PVTPGSGTTTVTPA

-369 GTGSSTTTSPVTP
+369 GTGSSPATP
-382 SGTSGT
+382 GSTSGS
-388 GSTGTA
+388 GSTGT
-394 TPVTPVAPT
+394 TPVAPT
-403 PAAPVA
+403 PTTPVA

-423 PSTGSS
+423 SGGGSG
-429 TTSPTPVS
+429 TTSPATPVS

-456 PSVAVTPAPTPVN
+456 PSVPVTPAPAPVN

-484 KIISDKLAGQTIAAS
+484 KIISNKLAGQTITSS

-536 GGTAPAISVAE
+536 GGTAPAIAVAE
-547 DANPVESTTVDNLI
+547 DANPVESTVVDNLI

>member
-58 QNSDPL
+58 QNSDPS

-93 ARALMKE
+93 ARAIMKE

-132 DEIYKLKEGQERQ
+132 DEIYKLREEQERQ

-209 DPTAVRSVT
+209 DPTAVRRVT

-232 PDLTYLGVHA
+232 PDLKYLGIHV

-270 GHGTSGTAIPV
+270 GHGTSGTATPV
-281 APTPASPSGTG
+281 APTPTTPSGTG
-292 TPATPVTPGSTS
+292 STATPVTPGSTS
-304 GSGTTTV
+304 GSGSTHV
-311 TPAPATPGSTTPTPS
+311 TPAPVTPGGTTPTPS
-326 RSSGSGTTPVAPA
+326 HGASSGTTPVAPA
-339 IGTTV
+339 VGTTV

-358 PATPGSTTPTT
+358 SATT
-369 GTGSSTTTSPVTP
+369 GTGSSTTTPVTP
-382 SGTSGT
+382 GSTSGS
-388 GSTGTA
+388 GSTGT
-394 TPVTPVAPT
+394 TPVT
-403 PAAPVA
+403 PVA

-423 PSTGSS
+423 SGGGSG
-429 TTSPTPVS
+429 TTSPATPVS

-456 PSVAVTPAPTPVN
+456 PSVPVTPAPAPVN

-484 KIISDKLAGQTIAAS
+484 KIISDKLAGQTIASS

-511 ASDQISKHDFNTS
+511 VSDQISKHDFNTS

-536 GGTAPAISVAE
+536 GGTAPAIAVAE
-547 DANPVESTTVDNLI
+547 DANPVESTVVDNLI

>member
-100 FGFEDKIINLFLN
+100 FGFEEKIINLFLN

-132 DEIYKLKEGQERQ
+132 DEIYKLREEQERQ

-186 APVEDT
+186 ATVEDT

-209 DPTAVRSVT
+209 DPTAVRRVT
-218 SDINDSYPYPTPNV
+218 RSIDDSYPYPTPNV

-247 GTILPVAPAPT
+247 GTILPVAPAPI
-258 PAPVTP
+258 
-264 PVSPTP
+264 PTP
-270 GHGTSGTAIPV
+270 GHGASGTA
-281 APTPASPSGTG
+281 
-292 TPATPVTPGSTS
+292 
-304 GSGTTTV
+304 
-311 TPAPATPGSTTPTPS
+311 
-326 RSSGSGTTPVAPA
+326 TPVAPA
-339 IGTTV
+339 VGTTV

-358 PATPGSTTPTT
+358 PATPGTTTPIT
-369 GTGSSTTTSPVTP
+369 GTGSSTTTPATP
-382 SGTSGT
+382 GSTSGS
-388 GSTGTA
+388 GSTGT
-394 TPVTPVAPT
+394 TPVAPT
-403 PAAPVA
+403 PTTPVA

-429 TTSPTPVS
+429 TTTPATPVS

-456 PSVAVTPAPTPVN
+456 PSVPVTPAPTPVN
-469 GLSANGAIDLFSKLN
+469 GLSANGAIDLFAKLN
-484 KIISDKLAGQTIAAS
+484 KIISDKLAGQTIASS

-547 DANPVESTTVDNLI
+547 DANPVESTVVDNLI

>member
-58 QNSDPL
+58 QNSDPS

-93 ARALMKE
+93 ARAIMKE

-132 DEIYKLKEGQERQ
+132 DEIYKLREEQERQ

-157 RSRGIGVPTYDLAN
+157 RSRGIGVPTYDLSN

-186 APVEDT
+186 APVADT

-209 DPTAVRSVT
+209 DPTAVHSVT
-218 SDINDSYPYPTPNV
+218 RDINDSYPYPTPHV
-232 PDLTYLGVHA
+232 PDLKYLGVHA

-247 GTILPVAPAPT
+247 GTILPVAPT
-258 PAPVTP
+258 PGPGYVTP

-270 GHGTSGTAIPV
+270 GHGTSGTATPV
-281 APTPASPSGTG
+281 SPTPSSGTG
-292 TPATPVTPGSTS
+292 STTTPVTPGSS
-304 GSGTTTV
+304 SGT
-311 TPAPATPGSTTPTPS
+311 GST
-326 RSSGSGTTPVAPA
+326 GTTPVTPSPTTGTGSSTTSPVTPSSGTTHTPSQGQGGSGTPVAPT

-344 PVTPGSGATTVTPA
+344 PVTPGSTTTPS
-358 PATPGSTTPTT
+358 PTPGAPTTTPIVAPP
-369 GTGSSTTTSPVTP
+369 SVPVTP
-382 SGTSGT
+382 
-388 GSTGTA
+388 
-394 TPVTPVAPT
+394 
-403 PAAPVA
+403 PA
-409 TPTTPAGSTTSPTT
+409 
-423 PSTGSS
+423 
-429 TTSPTPVS
+429 
-437 PTPAAPTTGTTT
+437 
-449 PTPAAPA
+449 
-456 PSVAVTPAPTPVN
+456 TPVN
-469 GLSANGAIDLFSKLN
+469 GLSANGAIDLFTKLN
-484 KIISDKLAGQTIAAS
+484 KIISDKLAGHTIAATA
-499 EFDTI
+499 FDDI

-511 ASDQISKHDFNTS
+511 ASDQVSKHDFNS
-524 LGALST
+524 ALAALST

-536 GGTAPAISVAE
+536 GGTAPSITVTE
-547 DANPVESTTVDNLI
+547 DANPVDHVIVDNLI
-561 ATVKAMVL
+561 ATVKTMVS

>member
-58 QNSDPL
+58 QNSDPS

-93 ARALMKE
+93 ARAIMKE

-132 DEIYKLKEGQERQ
+132 DEIYKLREEQERQ

-157 RSRGIGVPTYDLAN
+157 RSRGIGVPTYDLTN

-209 DPTAVRSVT
+209 DPTAVHSVT
-218 SDINDSYPYPTPNV
+218 RDINDSYPYPTPHV
-232 PDLTYLGVHA
+232 PDLKYLGVHV

-258 PAPVTP
+258 TGHVTP

-270 GHGTSGTAIPV
+270 GHGTSGTATPV
-281 APTPASPSGTG
+281 SPTPSSGTG
-292 TPATPVTPGSTS
+292 STATPVTPGSS
-304 GSGTTTV
+304 SGTGSTGTTPAAPTPGSAV
-311 TPAPATPGSTTPTPS
+311 TPATPS
-326 RSSGSGTTPVAPA
+326 
-339 IGTTV
+339 
-344 PVTPGSGATTVTPA
+344 
-358 PATPGSTTPTT
+358 PTT
-369 GTGSSTTTSPVTP
+369 GTGSSTTSPVTP
-382 SGTSGT
+382 SSGT
-388 GSTGTA
+388 THTPSQGGQGGS
-394 TPVTPVAPT
+394 VTP
-403 PAAPVA
+403 
-409 TPTTPAGSTTSPTT
+409 G
-423 PSTGSS
+423 TG
-429 TTSPTPVS
+429 
-437 PTPAAPTTGTTT
+437 T
-449 PTPAAPA
+449 PTPTPGASTPTPIVPP
-456 PSVAVTPAPTPVN
+456 PSVPVTPAPTPVN

-484 KIISDKLAGQTIAAS
+484 KIISDKLAGHTIAATA
-499 EFDTI
+499 FDAI

-511 ASDQISKHDFNTS
+511 ASDQVSKHDFNS
-524 LGALST
+524 ALAALST

-536 GGTAPAISVAE
+536 GGTAPSITVTE
-547 DANPVESTTVDNLI
+547 DANPVDHTIVDNLI
-561 ATVKAMVL
+561 ATVKTMVS

>member
-58 QNSDPL
+58 QNSDPS

-93 ARALMKE
+93 ARAIMKE

-132 DEIYKLKEGQERQ
+132 DEIYKLREEQERQ

-157 RSRGIGVPTYDLAN
+157 RSRGIGVPTYDLKN

-186 APVEDT
+186 APVADT

-209 DPTAVRSVT
+209 DPTAVHSVT
-218 SDINDSYPYPTPNV
+218 RDINDSYPYPTPHV
-232 PDLTYLGVHA
+232 PDLRYLGVHV

-247 GTILPVAPAPT
+247 GTILPVAPPHSST
-258 PAPVTP
+258 TVTP
-264 PVSPTP
+264 PVSTTP
-270 GHGTSGTAIPV
+270 GHGTSGTA
-281 APTPASPSGTG
+281 S
-292 TPATPVTPGSTS
+292 PVTPGSS
-304 GSGTTTV
+304 SGTGSTSTTPV
-311 TPAPATPGSTTPTPS
+311 TPPPAGTTPGPTTTPTTGTGSSTTSPATPSGPTSGTTTPTPS
-326 RSSGSGTTPVAPA
+326 HGGQSGSGTPVAPA

-344 PVTPGSGATTVTPA
+344 PVTPG
-358 PATPGSTTPTT
+358 
-369 GTGSSTTTSPVTP
+369 
-382 SGTSGT
+382 
-388 GSTGTA
+388 
-394 TPVTPVAPT
+394 
-403 PAAPVA
+403 
-409 TPTTPAGSTTSPTT
+409 
-423 PSTGSS
+423 
-429 TTSPTPVS
+429 
-437 PTPAAPTTGTTT
+437 TGTTT
-449 PTPAAPA
+449 PTPGTHTTTPIVAP
-456 PSVAVTPAPTPVN
+456 PSVPVTPPPTPVN
-469 GLSANGAIDLFSKLN
+469 GLSANGAVDLFSKLN
-484 KIISDKLAGQTIAAS
+484 KIISDKLAGHTIAATA
-499 EFDTI
+499 FDDI

-511 ASDQISKHDFNTS
+511 TSDQVSKHDFNS
-524 LGALST
+524 ALVALST

-536 GGTAPAISVAE
+536 GGVAPSITVTE
-547 DANPVESTTVDNLI
+547 DANPVDHIIVDNLI
-561 ATVKAMVL
+561 ATIKTMVS

>member
-100 FGFEDKIINLFLN
+100 FGFEEKIINLFLN

-132 DEIYKLKEGQERQ
+132 DEIYKLREEQERQ

-232 PDLTYLGVHA
+232 PDLKYLGVHV

-270 GHGTSGTAIPV
+270 GHGTSGTATPV
-281 APTPASPSGTG
+281 APTPTTPSGT
-292 TPATPVTPGSTS
+292 ATPVTPGSTS
-304 GSGTTTV
+304 GSGSTPV

-326 RSSGSGTTPVAPA
+326 HGAGSSTTPVAPA
-339 IGTTV
+339 VGTTV
-344 PVTPGSGATTVTPA
+344 PVTPGSGT
-358 PATPGSTTPTT
+358 TTPTT
-369 GTGSSTTTSPVTP
+369 GTGSSTTSPATP
-382 SGTSGT
+382 GSTSGT
-388 GSTGTA
+388 GSTGT
-394 TPVTPVAPT
+394 TPVTPAPT

-409 TPTTPAGSTTSPTT
+409 TPTTPAGSTTSPA
-423 PSTGSS
+423 
-429 TTSPTPVS
+429 TPVS
-437 PTPAAPTTGTTT
+437 PTPVAPTAGTTT

-456 PSVAVTPAPTPVN
+456 PSVPVTPAPTPVN

-484 KIISDKLAGQTIAAS
+484 KIISDKLAGQTITSS

-536 GGTAPAISVAE
+536 GGTAPAITVAE
-547 DANPVESTTVDNLI
+547 DANPVESTVVDNLI

>member
-58 QNSDPL
+58 QNSDPS

-93 ARALMKE
+93 ARAIMKE

-132 DEIYKLKEGQERQ
+132 DEIYKLREEQERQ

-209 DPTAVRSVT
+209 DPTAVHSVT
-218 SDINDSYPYPTPNV
+218 RDINDSYPYPTPHV
-232 PDLTYLGVHA
+232 PDLKYLGVHV

-258 PAPVTP
+258 PGHVTP

-270 GHGTSGTAIPV
+270 GHGTSGTATPV
-281 APTPASPSGTG
+281 SPTPSSGTG
-292 TPATPVTPGSTS
+292 STATPVTPGSSS
-304 GSGTTTV
+304 GTGSTGTTPAAPSPATPSSGTTH
-311 TPAPATPGSTTPTPS
+311 TPGQGGQ
-326 RSSGSGTTPVAPA
+326 SGSTTPVAPA

-344 PVTPGSGATTVTPA
+344 PVTPGA
-358 PATPGSTTPTT
+358 
-369 GTGSSTTTSPVTP
+369 
-382 SGTSGT
+382 
-388 GSTGTA
+388 
-394 TPVTPVAPT
+394 
-403 PAAPVA
+403 
-409 TPTTPAGSTTSPTT
+409 
-423 PSTGSS
+423 
-429 TTSPTPVS
+429 
-437 PTPAAPTTGTTT
+437 GTTT
-449 PTPAAPA
+449 PTPGAPTTTPIVA
-456 PSVAVTPAPTPVN
+456 PPSVPVTPPATPVN
-469 GLSANGAIDLFSKLN
+469 GLSANGAIDLFTKLN
-484 KIISDKLAGQTIAAS
+484 KIISDKLAGHTIATTA
-499 EFDTI
+499 FDAI

-511 ASDQISKHDFNTS
+511 ASDQVSKHDFNS
-524 LGALST
+524 ALAALST

-536 GGTAPAISVAE
+536 GGTAPSITVTE
-547 DANPVESTTVDNLI
+547 DANPVDHVIVDNLI
-561 ATVKAMVL
+561 ATVKTMVS

>member
-58 QNSDPL
+58 QNSDPS

-93 ARALMKE
+93 ARAIMKE

-132 DEIYKLKEGQERQ
+132 DEIYKLREEQERQ

-186 APVEDT
+186 APVADT

-209 DPTAVRSVT
+209 DPTAVHSVT
-218 SDINDSYPYPTPNV
+218 RDINDSYPYPTPHV
-232 PDLTYLGVHA
+232 PDLKYLGVHV

-247 GTILPVAPAPT
+247 GTILPVAPVPT
-258 PAPVTP
+258 PGHVTP

-270 GHGTSGTAIPV
+270 GHGTSGTATPV
-281 APTPASPSGTG
+281 SPTPSSGTG
-292 TPATPVTPGSTS
+292 STATPVTPGSSSGTGSTGTTPATPSPTTGTGSSTTS
-304 GSGTTTV
+304 PVTPSSGTTH
-311 TPAPATPGSTTPTPS
+311 TPS
-326 RSSGSGTTPVAPA
+326 QGQGGSGTPVAPT

-344 PVTPGSGATTVTPA
+344 PVTPGST
-358 PATPGSTTPTT
+358 ATPSPTPGAPTTTPIVAPP
-369 GTGSSTTTSPVTP
+369 SVPVTP
-382 SGTSGT
+382 
-388 GSTGTA
+388 
-394 TPVTPVAPT
+394 
-403 PAAPVA
+403 PA
-409 TPTTPAGSTTSPTT
+409 
-423 PSTGSS
+423 
-429 TTSPTPVS
+429 
-437 PTPAAPTTGTTT
+437 
-449 PTPAAPA
+449 
-456 PSVAVTPAPTPVN
+456 TPVN
-469 GLSANGAIDLFSKLN
+469 GLSANGAIDLFTKLN
-484 KIISDKLAGQTIAAS
+484 KIISDKLAGHTIAATA
-499 EFDTI
+499 FDAI

-511 ASDQISKHDFNTS
+511 ASDQVSKHDFNS
-524 LGALST
+524 ALAALST

-536 GGTAPAISVAE
+536 GGTALSITVTE
-547 DANPVESTTVDNLI
+547 DANPVDHTIVDNLI
-561 ATVKAMVL
+561 ATVKTMVS

>member
-100 FGFEDKIINLFLN
+100 FGFEEKIINLFLN

-132 DEIYKLKEGQERQ
+132 DEIYKLREEQERQ

-157 RSRGIGVPTYDLAN
+157 RSRGIGAPTYDLAN

-209 DPTAVRSVT
+209 DPTAVRRVT
-218 SDINDSYPYPTPNV
+218 RSIDDSYPYPTPHT
-232 PDLTYLGVHA
+232 PDLTYLGVHV

-270 GHGTSGTAIPV
+270 GHGTSGTATPV
-281 APTPASPSGTG
+281 APTPTTPSGTG
-292 TPATPVTPGSTS
+292 TIPTPVTPGSTS
-304 GSGTTTV
+304 GSG
-311 TPAPATPGSTTPTPS
+311 SI
-326 RSSGSGTTPVAPA
+326 GTTPV
-339 IGTTV
+339 
-344 PVTPGSGATTVTPA
+344 TP
-358 PATPGSTTPTT
+358 
-369 GTGSSTTTSPVTP
+369 
-382 SGTSGT
+382 
-388 GSTGTA
+388 
-394 TPVTPVAPT
+394 APT

-423 PSTGSS
+423 TGSESS
-429 TTSPTPVS
+429 TTTSPATPVS

-456 PSVAVTPAPTPVN
+456 PSVPVTPAPTPVN

-484 KIISDKLAGQTIAAS
+484 KIISDKLAGQAIAAS

-536 GGTAPAISVAE
+536 GGTAPAITVAE
-547 DANPVESTTVDNLI
+547 DANPVESTVVDNLI